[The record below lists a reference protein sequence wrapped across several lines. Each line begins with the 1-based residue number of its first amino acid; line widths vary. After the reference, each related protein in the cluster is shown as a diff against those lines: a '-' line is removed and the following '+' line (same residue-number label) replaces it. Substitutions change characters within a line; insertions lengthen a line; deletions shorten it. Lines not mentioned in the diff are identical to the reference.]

1 MYGHDGVFLR
11 FSVVIWS
18 QILTRQHGER
28 QPVAKE
34 EQKPSSRDVLRA
46 RARDMEECRKVRSSG
61 GLLGDSCIVVFV
73 QNLVLHYA
81 REAEHAL
88 MH

>member
-1 MYGHDGVFLR
+1 M
-11 FSVVIWS
+11 
-18 QILTRQHGER
+18 TRQHGER